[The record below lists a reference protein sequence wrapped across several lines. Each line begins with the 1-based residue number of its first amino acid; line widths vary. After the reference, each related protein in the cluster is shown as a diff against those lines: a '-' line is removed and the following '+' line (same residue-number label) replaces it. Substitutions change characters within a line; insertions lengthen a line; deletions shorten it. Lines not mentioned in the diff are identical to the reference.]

1 VEEGWIRTAGIVA
14 AGGFIA
20 IAAFQAAIAAG
31 APLGRAAWG
40 GTHVRLPPPLRV
52 ASGVAV
58 AVWLLAALVVLTRA
72 GFDVSL
78 IPFGVSRWATWIL
91 VVILPIGA
99 LMNAASRSPWERFLW
114 APVALALASLCLA
127 LALEG

>member
-1 VEEGWIRTAGIVA
+1 VEEGWVRTAGIVA
-14 AGGFIA
+14 AVGFTG

-40 GTHVRLPPPLRV
+40 GTYVRLPQRFRA
-52 ASGVAV
+52 ASAV
-58 AVWLLAALVVLTRA
+58 AVVVWILAALVVLARA
-72 GFDVSL
+72 GFDASPV
-78 IPFGVSRWATWIL
+78 PFGVSRWATWVL

-99 LMNAASRSPWERFLW
+99 LMNAVSRSPWERFVW
-114 APVALALASLCLA
+114 APVALVLSALCLS